1 MSAFL
6 TARWQYLAM
15 LNYEVD
21 PAILASRVP
30 AHTELESWRGKT
42 YISVVG
48 FLFRETRIR
57 GIAVPFLRNFE
68 EVNLRFYVRRKA
80 QDEWR
85 RGVVFVK
92 EIVPRRAI
100 ALVARLLY
108 GENYQSM
115 PMGHRI
121 EREPNDLHALRSVS
135 YSWTF
140 QGHENSLSAAVA
152 GGPQLI
158 VDRSFDEFIA
168 EHDWGYSG
176 RPGTPTI
183 EYRVDHPRWRIWRT
197 RNATLQCDVA
207 ALYGSEFVRAL
218 EQAPESALVAE
229 GSDVTVRSGASI
241 EGNS

>member
-1 MSAFL
+1 MSVFL
-6 TARWQYLAM
+6 TARWQYLVM
-15 LNYEVD
+15 LNYELD

-30 AHTELESWRGKT
+30 VNTELEGWDGKT
-42 YISVVG
+42 YVSVVG
-48 FLFRETRIR
+48 FLFRDTRIR
-57 GIAVPFLRNFE
+57 GIAVPFHRNFE

-100 ALVARLLY
+100 ALFARLLY
-108 GENYQSM
+108 GENYQFM

-121 EREPNDLHALRSVS
+121 EREQNDLHALRSVS
-135 YSWTF
+135 YSWTL
-140 QGHENSLSAAVA
+140 QGHENSLAASVA
-152 GGPQLI
+152 GTPELI
-158 VDRSFDEFIA
+158 EDGSFDEFIA
-168 EHDWGYSG
+168 EHYWGYSG
-176 RPGTPTI
+176 GLGRPTI

-207 ALYGSEFVRAL
+207 TLYGSEFVRTL

-229 GSDVTVRSGASI
+229 GSDVAVGSGASI
-241 EGNS
+241 KGNS